1 MSSIF
6 NRLYV
11 GWPTK
16 FWLHNQHMTSLSY
29 IRRLLLVHVLVTM
42 HRFVWI
48 WDHWPMS
55 ISITL
60 SQGGLAIL
68 ELIDQYLNFT
78 FCTGRVWDPWTG
90 CELKSWLKERL
101 SPAQD
106 FPSLGQDNLT
116 AFLRRLDTPD
126 KLCRYLLIF
135 ESGVITVSAVRI
147 LNNQLPNIFSLYK

>member
-1 MSSIF
+1 MI
-6 NRLYV
+6 
-11 GWPTK
+11 
-16 FWLHNQHMTSLSY
+16 SLSY

-101 SPAQD
+101 SPAQG
-106 FPSLGQDNLT
+106 FPSLGLDNLT
-116 AFLRRLDTPD
+116 AFLRKLDIPD
-126 KLCRYLLIF
+126 KKYTDIYRFILKYRRNHPLCLKF
-135 ESGVITVSAVRI
+135 VEVET
-147 LNNQLPNIFSLYK
+147 QDQPNLSNLEPFHEFPNKSFNDVPAI